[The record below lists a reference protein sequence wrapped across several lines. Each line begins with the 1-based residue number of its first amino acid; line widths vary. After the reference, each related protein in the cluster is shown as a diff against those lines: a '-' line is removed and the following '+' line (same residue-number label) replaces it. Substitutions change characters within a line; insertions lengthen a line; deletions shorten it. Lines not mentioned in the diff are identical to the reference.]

1 MSHKMALYKSRVAKI
16 GSYALLGAENSPKEQ
31 CGPRKVAPKGTRVV
45 RARFDLLAWI
55 SVFKT
60 VPHGQ
65 CVRGPQAVRA
75 AVGREGWD
83 GRELSSS
90 SQPRLTGSLSMRPPR
105 ATIRARRRA
114 LTPQRGQRLWAVY
127 PTGVRPVRPCCR
139 CSPESPSE
147 RNATVKREKRYVAGH
162 QCGPRLTLS
171 AERCIDSFEQ
181 GQAVLK
187 SSESPFSLII
197 ASPPDTRVGTG
208 CLSPVRAG
216 DAQQAESV
224 RQILP
229 GAAINLGVSP
239 TVQGH
244 GLPWRRSRCHL
255 RD

>member
-31 CGPRKVAPKGTRVV
+31 CGPRKVAPKGTRVI

-65 CVRGPQAVRA
+65 CVRAPQAVRA

-83 GRELSSS
+83 GRELSRS
-90 SQPRLTGSLSMRPPR
+90 SQPRHTGSLSMRPLGQR
-105 ATIRARRRA
+105 FVRDGG
-114 LTPQRGQRLWAVY
+114 LTPQRGQRLWAVH
-127 PTGVRPVRPCCR
+127 PTQVRPVRPCCR

-147 RNATVKREKRYVAGH
+147 RNATIKREKRYVVGH

-187 SSESPFSLII
+187 SSENPFSLII
-197 ASPPDTRVGTG
+197 ASPPDTHVGIG

-244 GLPWRRSRCHL
+244 GLPWRGSRCHL